1 MMWLLTAWGGVKRLF
16 GLAARYPL
24 QAALI
29 IVLAACGW
37 LYMGKADALATVA
50 KRDATIAAMTKAS
63 KEARAAQI
71 AMNKANTD
79 KQTNIARKA
88 DNDQTIRRDI
98 AGRSSRYAD
107 RMRAENYCRQAS
119 ATSEDSVAQAD
130 TSAGPDAVVVSRA
143 DFDKLT
149 GNTGR
154 LIEVNAWGLKLVSEG
169 LAVPV
174 GQSVPDTP

>member
-1 MMWLLTAWGGVKRLF
+1 MMWLLYARSVFLRVFK
-16 GLAARYPL
+16 AALDYPW

-29 IVLAACGW
+29 IALAACGW
-37 LYMGKADALATVA
+37 LHMGKQNALATVA

-63 KEARAAQI
+63 EEARAAQI
-71 AMNKANTD
+71 ALNKANTD
-79 KQTNIARKA
+79 KQTQIAKDA

-98 AGRSSRYAD
+98 ADRSSRYAD
-107 RMRAENYCRQAS
+107 GMRAKDYCRQAS
-119 ATSEDSVAQAD
+119 ATPENSVAEAD

-143 DFDKLT
+143 DFDVLT
-149 GNTGR
+149 GNTAR

-174 GQSVPDTP
+174 E